1 MTLTKNKPLLSG
13 LSVVVLAALAWLAF
27 GFFGIQSAFIDDVVD
42 EDAPIFTATEA
53 EQDAVVATEEFQEAM
68 AEAEAN
74 RTETD
79 EGMPDEMPDE
89 PAEIVTLVSGSFSGS
104 SRYTITGDALVLNDG
119 SEQRFLRFE
128 NFDSS
133 NGPDLKVYLRAADGD
148 FVSLGDLKGNIGDQN
163 YEIPTDVDL
172 SVFDTVQIW
181 CERFG
186 VEFGIAIVA

>member
-27 GFFGIQSAFIDDVVD
+27 GFFGIQSAFVDDVVD